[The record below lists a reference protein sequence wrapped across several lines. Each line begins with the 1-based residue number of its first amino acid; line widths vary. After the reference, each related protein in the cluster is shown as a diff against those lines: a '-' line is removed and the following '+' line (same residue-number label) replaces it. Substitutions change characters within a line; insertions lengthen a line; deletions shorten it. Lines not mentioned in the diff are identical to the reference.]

1 MAQRAAAALRGSKR
15 GDAYDSYAKSFPA
28 LIHTAGL
35 CQAIA
40 FLQAKCPDV
49 LSDVIATIG
58 DASGAESFATRCREA
73 EVPAYMHLTRITLDA
88 SIWIK
93 RYVEAGETEIVSSA
107 PEMTGEAA
115 EPPR

>member
-1 MAQRAAAALRGSKR
+1 
-15 GDAYDSYAKSFPA
+15 
-28 LIHTAGL
+28 
-35 CQAIA
+35 
-40 FLQAKCPDV
+40 
-49 LSDVIATIG
+49 
-58 DASGAESFATRCREA
+58 
-73 EVPAYMHLTRITLDA
+73 MHLTRITLDA